1 VLLRSYTTSKWYT
14 RAIIRENETFLNAR
28 RPVPA
33 SLRFDAREVH
43 HLTVGKLY
51 KAAAD
56 AAPDVIDRASPWDET
71 LNCAYET
78 QLKYCGSN
86 RLPSYS

>member
-1 VLLRSYTTSKWYT
+1 MPHAST
-14 RAIIRENETFLNAR
+14 AA
-28 RPVPA
+28 PVPDSKLPPSNKVPNA
-33 SLRFDAREVH
+33 CTKDIHATNGNGW
-43 HLTVGKLY
+43 TVGKLY
-51 KAAAD
+51 KAAVD